1 MVHTTNALTTDGHT
15 GDLRDKYVT
24 AKNAVVDLAA
34 EARKTALDRAA
45 DLKKTGA
52 KWIQE
57 KGSKVKTQASA
68 SNMAVIS
75 YVRKNPYKSLAMAAA
90 AGLVLGFVI
99 HRSRRSA

>member
-1 MVHTTNALTTDGHT
+1 MVHTSTTLATDGHT
-15 GDLRDKYVT
+15 SDLSGKYMT

-45 DLKKTGA
+45 DLKKTSA
-52 KWIQE
+52 KWMQE

-68 SNMAVIS
+68 TNMAVIG

-99 HRSRRSA
+99 RHSRRSA